1 MLHILLLIS
10 VTTCFI
16 LARALINQRALAVN
30 FGDYV
35 HKDTLKDYL
44 RNEEHLKE
52 VEKTKELYKK
62 LLADRQN
69 ELNAKHEEKIRRLE
83 NIGSAQI
90 NAAAEAKFA
99 EWKRKEERV
108 IRQDAVKR
116 SHATVRGNMTEHL
129 VPYLD
134 EFKYDPSDCRFLG
147 APIDFIVFDGLTEG
161 KDEIKIIFLE
171 VKTGKATLSNRE
183 KKIKQAVE
191 ARNIEWQTI
200 RKK

>member
-16 LARALINQRALAVN
+16 LARALINQRALVVN
-30 FGDYV
+30 FGDYI

-44 RNEEHLKE
+44 RHEEHLKE
-52 VEKTKELYKK
+52 VEKTKGLYQK

-108 IRQDAVKR
+108 IRQD
-116 SHATVRGNMTEHL
+116 
-129 VPYLD
+129 
-134 EFKYDPSDCRFLG
+134 
-147 APIDFIVFDGLTEG
+147 
-161 KDEIKIIFLE
+161 
-171 VKTGKATLSNRE
+171 
-183 KKIKQAVE
+183 
-191 ARNIEWQTI
+191 
-200 RKK
+200 